1 MKKRLLIMFAAA
13 LGAVNSFAYEV
24 GQYVYTENGRFQIT
38 GANMV
43 KNGDFSNG
51 FEGWTNFGGTALS
64 PDTFE
69 ISANGPEGRNCMA
82 ATLASGGFQKSDGFA
97 TSTNFMQTVQ
107 LAPNGS
113 YIVTYKTK
121 AYTLPR
127 ISSVSLDRNN
137 NYQNVFVNGD
147 GSWPVMRT
155 TEHRAMIKQSLYSF
169 GTCTDTWQE
178 RVTNYTAG
186 DSVSYMNIFFFN
198 LVPGDA
204 YADFGIYEVKQVGDD
219 RKLQDAVNMIEFVI
233 NDRVNFPNGDD
244 LRAQLEG
251 IANEMKGMIGSPI
264 DVNAVEDMVYNI
276 MEAEEGY
283 FKAFLAAN
291 SADVSTYYKNF
302 TFNDAATAGANRG
315 LGNAK
320 GWTSSTGNDRWG
332 ISGPMLNLTTNHIFG
347 EIGANYALPASTAY
361 QGVSLPAGKYLY
373 IVRGLGY
380 KYFQDGSGKSSN
392 YYHKD
397 HFSPVEGMKFFMN
410 NDTIDMKN
418 VGTEYANVYMNVFD
432 VKEDGVQTIGFV
444 RPATE
449 AAATGSIDGHS
460 GGGRISFDNVEIRA
474 IGKTDADILDYYFK
488 GTLDIERGNLQASID
503 AAKAAVADKQYL
515 FETSKL
521 NDSIAAAEKTLA
533 EATAASQ
540 ENIDKVMAQ
549 KSNTDKALRAYRNVN
564 AEYSLLYN
572 DIALC
577 KTELADENR
586 PNGKDAFSAAI
597 KVAEDYIGAQ
607 TETSRDSLAIMT
619 NDKQL
624 MDARLTY
631 GMTNASISTPAEI
644 TIVNGSFLNNNGTG
658 WTLDQEHLKV
668 DANGKQ
674 NSNAVWKYQN
684 NADFRDGHCIYY
696 NRGCTAQDSK
706 FLYQDVEIPAN
717 GVYELRAQV
726 ICRNPNWG
734 ADQIVDDSN
743 MYLFMNSDSLSVA
756 TTGHGNT
763 GNNSQDYPGNVT
775 DFSLTLKL
783 ADIAAL
789 ETPNTLRVGLT
800 CKKEGQT
807 IYPTL
812 VYFGSCHLYYLGT
825 IEAYETGITDVN
837 ASSMFNNG
845 DIYSINGV
853 KVRANANS
861 LRGLEKGI
869 YIMNGKKY
877 VVK

>member
-51 FEGWTNFGGTALS
+51 LEGWTNFGGTALS

-82 ATLASGGFQKSDGFA
+82 ATLASGGAQKTDGFA

-155 TEHRAMIKQSLYSF
+155 TEHRALIKQSLYSF

-244 LRAQLEG
+244 LRVQLEG
-251 IANEMKGMIGSPI
+251 IASEMKGMIGSPI
-264 DVNAVEDMVYNI
+264 DVNSMEDMLYNV
-276 MEAEEGY
+276 METEESPY
-283 FKAFLAAN
+283 KAFLAAN
-291 SADVSTYYKNF
+291 SADVSTFYQNF
-302 TFNDAATAGANRG
+302 TFNDAATAGANKG
-315 LGNAK
+315 LGTAK

-332 ISGPMLNLTTNHIFG
+332 VSGPQLNLTTNHIFG
-347 EIGANYALPASTAY
+347 EIGANYGLSASTAY
-361 QGVSLPAGKYLY
+361 QGISLPAGKYLY

-380 KYFQDGSGKSSN
+380 KYFQDGKGNSSN

-397 HFSPVEGMKFFMN
+397 HYSPVEGMKFFIN
-410 NDTIDMKN
+410 NDTIDMEN
-418 VGTEYANVYMNVFD
+418 VSTEYANVYMHVFD
-432 VKEDGVQTIGFV
+432 VPESELMTIGFV

-449 AAATGSIDGHS
+449 ACATGSIDGHS

-488 GTLDIERGNLQASID
+488 GTLDAERGNLKASID
-503 AAKAAVADKQYL
+503 AAKVAAADKQYL
-515 FETSKL
+515 FELSKL
-521 NDSIAAAEKTLA
+521 NDSIAIAEKTFA
-533 EATAASQ
+533 EVTAASQ
-540 ENIDKVMAQ
+540 ENIDIVKAQ
-549 KSNTDKALRAYRNVN
+549 KSNLDKAVRAYVRVN
-564 AEYSLLYN
+564 AEYTLLYN
-572 DIALC
+572 DIATC
-577 KTELADENR
+577 NAELADANR
-586 PNGKDAFSAAI
+586 PKGKDVFGAAI

-607 TETSRDSLAIMT
+607 TETSRDSAAIMY
-619 NDKQL
+619 NDALL
-624 MDARLTY
+624 MDARYAY
-631 GMTNASISTPAEI
+631 GMTNASITAPVDLL
-644 TIVNGSFLNNNGTG
+644 VNGDFST
-658 WTLDQEHLKV
+658 KS
-668 DANGKQ
+668 ANGWVTDAVSG
-674 NSNAVWKYQN
+674 NGVWKYQSN
-684 NADFRDGHCIYY
+684 KDFEGGYCAYY
-696 NRGCTAQDSK
+696 NRGQTAKDSK
-706 FLYQDVEIPAN
+706 FIYQDVVLPAN
-717 GVYELRAQV
+717 GVYGLQAQI
-726 ICRNPNWG
+726 ICRNYQMGDAPL
-734 ADQIVDDSN
+734 ADQPQTDMFFFAGTDSTEVYTDWDESFTHSSN
-743 MYLFMNSDSLSVA
+743 P
-756 TTGHGNT
+756 G
-763 GNNSQDYPGNVT
+763 QDYPGNVT
-775 DFSLTLKL
+775 KFSKLLKI
-783 ADIAAL
+783 ADINAYEDA
-789 ETPNTLRVGLT
+789 TLRVGLT

-807 IYPTL
+807 VYPNL
-812 VYFGSCHLYYLGT
+812 IYFGSAHLYYYGS
-825 IEAYETGITDVN
+825 IEEFETGITDVN
-837 ASSMFNNG
+837 VAPKATG

>member
-1 MKKRLLIMFAAA
+1 MFAAA

-24 GQYVYTENGRFQIT
+24 GQYVYTENGRFMIT
-38 GANMV
+38 GTNMV

-82 ATLASGGFQKSDGFA
+82 ATLASGGTQKTDGFA

-127 ISSVSLDRNN
+127 ITSVSLDRNN

-155 TEHRAMIKQSLYSF
+155 TEHRALIKQSLYSF

-302 TFNDAATAGANRG
+302 TFNDAATAGANKG
-315 LGNAK
+315 LGTAK

-332 ISGPMLNLTTNHIFG
+332 VSGPQLNLTTNHIFG
-347 EIGANYALPASTAY
+347 EIGANYGLPASTAY

-392 YYHKD
+392 YYLKD
-397 HFSPVEGMKFFMN
+397 HYSPVEGMKFFMN
-410 NDTIDMKN
+410 NDTIDMEN

-444 RPATE
+444 RPATDKC
-449 AAATGSIDGHS
+449 ATGSIDGNS
-460 GGGRISFDNVEIRA
+460 GGGRISFDNIEIRA
-474 IGKTDADILDYYFK
+474 IGKTDAEILDYYYK
-488 GTLDIERGNLQASID
+488 GTLDESRKGLQASID
-503 AAKAAVADKQYL
+503 EAEAAVADKQYL
-515 FETSKL
+515 FETTKL
-521 NDSIAAAEKTLA
+521 NDSIAVSKKVLA
-533 EATAASQ
+533 EAIASSQ
-540 ENIDKVMAQ
+540 ENIDIVNAQ
-549 KSNTDKALRAYRNVN
+549 KDNMDKALRAYKRVN
-564 AEYSLLYN
+564 TEYTQLFK

-577 KTELADENR
+577 NGMLADESR
-586 PNGKDAFSAAI
+586 PKGKDVFGAAI
-597 KVAEDYIGAQ
+597 KVAEDYINAQ
-607 TETSRDSLAIMT
+607 TDASRDSAAIMDT
-619 NDKQL
+619 DATL
-624 MDARLTY
+624 MAAYYTFQFD
-631 GMTNASISTPAEI
+631 NASQKTPGEVKMI
-644 TIVNGSFLNNNGTG
+644 NNSFKNKATG
-658 WTLDQEHLKV
+658 WTEDGGASEP
-668 DANGKQ
+668 GKAEWKYDSDNKDFTDGSCIYFNRGYGQ
-674 NSNAVWKYQN
+674 NNEKYVWQDVTIPAPGVYTYISEAIVNSAVWAAGTTEASDTYIF
-684 NADFRDGHCIYY
+684 AG
-696 NRGCTAQDSK
+696 TDSI
-706 FLYQDVEIPAN
+706 E
-717 GVYELRAQV
+717 
-726 ICRNPNWG
+726 
-734 ADQIVDDSN
+734 
-743 MYLFMNSDSLSVA
+743 VA
-756 TTGHGNT
+756 TPGLGDK
-763 GNNSQDYPGNVT
+763 NNSQVYPGNVT
-775 DFSLTLKL
+775 RFYVTAQI
-783 ADIAAL
+783 ADVNAL
-789 ETPNTLRVGLT
+789 EEPGVLRVGLHR
-800 CKKEGQT
+800 KGSVQLGL
-807 IYPTL
+807 IY
-812 VYFGSCHLYYLGT
+812 YGSCHLYYLGS
-825 IEAYETGITDVN
+825 IENYDPTGIVDVN
-837 ASSMFNNG
+837 NVTKATG

>member
-24 GQYVYTENGRFQIT
+24 GQYVYTENGRFMIT

-51 FEGWTNFGGTALS
+51 LEGWTNFGGTALS

-82 ATLASGGFQKSDGFA
+82 ATLASGGAQKSNGFA

-127 ISSVSLDRNN
+127 ISSVSLDRNG

-155 TEHRAMIKQSLYSF
+155 DEHRAKIKQSLYSF

-244 LRAQLEG
+244 MRAQLEG
-251 IANEMKGMIGSPI
+251 IVSEMKGMIGSPI
-264 DVNAVEDMVYNI
+264 DVNSMEDMLYNV
-276 MEAEEGY
+276 METEESPY
-283 FKAFLAAN
+283 KAFLAAN
-291 SADVSTYYKNF
+291 SADVATYYKNF
-302 TFNDAATAGANRG
+302 TFNDAAIAGANKG
-315 LGNAK
+315 LPS
-320 GWTSSTGNDRWG
+320 GWTSSTGTDRWG
-332 ISGPMLNLTTNHIFG
+332 VSAPTLNLTTNHIFG
-347 EIGANYALPASTAY
+347 EINASYGLSASTAY

-380 KYFQDGSGKSSN
+380 KYFQDGSGNSSN
-392 YYHKD
+392 FYHKD
-397 HFSPVEGMKFFMN
+397 HYSPVEGMKFFMN
-410 NDTIDMKN
+410 NDTIDMEN
-418 VGTEYANVYMNVFD
+418 VGTEYANVYMHVFD
-432 VKEDGVQTIGFV
+432 VKEDGMQTIGFV
-444 RPATE
+444 RPATDKCE
-449 AAATGSIDGHS
+449 TAKYDGNS

-474 IGKTDADILDYYFK
+474 IGKTDADILDFYYR
-488 GTLDIERGNLQASID
+488 GTLDNERGKLQTSID
-503 AAKAAVADKQYL
+503 VAKAAVADKQYL
-515 FETSKL
+515 FETATI
-521 NDSIAAAEKTLA
+521 NDSIAVAEKTLA

-540 ENIDKVMAQ
+540 ENIDIVIAQ
-549 KSNTDKALRAYRNVN
+549 TSNLDKALRAYKRINT
-564 AEYSLLYN
+564 EYTQLYN
-572 DIALC
+572 DIATC
-577 KTELADENR
+577 NAELADENR
-586 PNGKDAFSAAI
+586 PKGKDVFGAAI
-597 KVAEDYIGAQ
+597 KVAEDYINAQ
-607 TETSRDSLAIMT
+607 TETSRDSAAIMY
-619 NDKQL
+619 NDALL
-624 MDARLTY
+624 MDARTAYQLA
-631 GMTNASISTPAEI
+631 NASILTPGEI
-644 TIVNGSFLNNNGTG
+644 ALVNNSFQKGNATG
-658 WTLDQEHLKV
+658 WTEDGG
-668 DANGKQ
+668 ASTPGK
-674 NSNAVWKYQN
+674 SNWKFSAQ
-684 NADFRDGHCIYY
+684 ADFTDGYCAYF
-696 NRGCTAQDSK
+696 NRGRTATDYK
-706 FLYQDVEIPAN
+706 WAWQDVNVENN
-717 GVYELRAQV
+717 GVYMYVAECAV
-726 ICRNPNWG
+726 NNSSWT
-734 ADQIVDDSN
+734 DTTDVHSDT
-743 MYLFMNSDSLSVA
+743 YLFVNNDSIEVK
-756 TTGHGNT
+756 TPGT
-763 GNNSQDYPGNVT
+763 GNGTQDYPGNVT
-775 DFSLTLKL
+775 KFSITVKI
-783 ADIAAL
+783 ADINAL
-789 ETPNTLRVGLT
+789 ETPGVIRVGLEKPMRT
-800 CKKEGQT
+800 EGAVQLGL
-807 IYPTL
+807 I
-812 VYFGSCHLYYLGT
+812 YFGSSHLYYLGS
-825 IEAYETGITDVN
+825 IEDYETGITDVN
-837 ASSMFNNG
+837 ASSKLNNG
-845 DIYSINGV
+845 DIYTINGV